1 MVTSSFSPSFLT
13 IKGVRLLSTDSL
25 DTKWYVVHTYSGY
38 ENKVKANLEKRI
50 VHMKMEDRI
59 FRVRVPME
67 EERDLKAGKTVQKKV
82 FPGYVLVEMVMTDES
97 WYVVRNTPGVTGFVG
112 SGPRPIPLSESEL
125 RNIMKRIDDPEP
137 LVKIRFS
144 AGENVKITRGP
155 FAGIVAVVQ
164 EVLPDKGKVVV
175 SVSIFGRDTPM
186 EMDFDQ
192 VEAL

>member
-1 MVTSSFSPSFLT
+1 MAR
-13 IKGVRLLSTDSL
+13 GVGSLNYDSKEA
-25 DTKWYVVHTYSGY
+25 KWYVVHTYSGY
-38 ENKVKANLEKRI
+38 ENKVKANLEKRL

-67 EERDLKAGKTVQKKV
+67 EERDPKAGKTVQKKV
-82 FPGYVLVEMVMTDES
+82 FPGYVLVEMIMTDES
-97 WYVVRNTPGVTGFVG
+97 WFVVRNTPGVTGFVG

-125 RNIMKRIDDPEP
+125 RGIMKRVDDAEP
-137 LVKIRFS
+137 LVKVKFK

-155 FAGIVAVVQ
+155 FTGVVAVVD
-164 EVLPDKGKVVV
+164 EVLATKGKVRVT
-175 SVSIFGRDTPM
+175 VSIFGRETPM

>member
-1 MVTSSFSPSFLT
+1 LE
-13 IKGVRLLSTDSL
+13 
-25 DTKWYVVHTYSGY
+25 TKWYVVHTYSGY

-67 EERDLKAGKTVQKKV
+67 EERDLKAGKTVQKKI
-82 FPGYVLVEMVMTDES
+82 FPGYVLVEMIMTDES

-155 FAGIVAVVQ
+155 FSGIVAVVQ
-164 EVLPDKGKVVV
+164 EVLPDKGKVKV

>member
-1 MVTSSFSPSFLT
+1 ME
-13 IKGVRLLSTDSL
+13 
-25 DTKWYVVHTYSGY
+25 TKWYVVHTYSGY

-50 VHMKMEDRI
+50 VHMKMEDCI

-67 EERDLKAGKTVQKKV
+67 EERDLKAGKTVQKKI
-82 FPGYVLVEMVMTDES
+82 FPGYVLVEMIMTDES

-125 RNIMKRIDDPEP
+125 RNIMKRIDDAEP

-144 AGENVKITRGP
+144 PGENVKITRGP

-164 EVLPDKGKVVV
+164 EVLPDKGKVKV